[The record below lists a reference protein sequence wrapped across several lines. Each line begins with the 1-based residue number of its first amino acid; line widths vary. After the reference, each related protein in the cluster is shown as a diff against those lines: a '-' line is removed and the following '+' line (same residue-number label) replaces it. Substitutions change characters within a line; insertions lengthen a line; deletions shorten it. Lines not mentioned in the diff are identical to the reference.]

1 MGPEMPYHSVFRELD
16 DKNSNEEMAFLNEID
31 RQQMLERDND
41 YKNQLRQLW
50 TAYGRQN
57 VRHSPSAVDAASML
71 NGRRPVMEKR
81 QLVLPWLPATRRK
94 RFRVVKRS
102 PVNSAKK
109 IVNVSG
115 TNETVTKELRSLF
128 GPPSAMD
135 ERRKRSNGQT
145 SAPGE
150 ILNGASIHHQ
160 TVNENQPH
168 TNNDDHKHDD
178 CKTEHDHAE
187 DHEVKSDNK
196 QQPAN
201 EMENGD
207 SSAENSEEMSDSK
220 LSANENITGK
230 QRSYRNDLI
239 PYRKKKAI
247 QWSKYLGLDR
257 RKKSDGWANKKY
269 I

>member
-1 MGPEMPYHSVFRELD
+1 ME
-16 DKNSNEEMAFLNEID
+16 FLNEID
-31 RQQMLERDND
+31 RQQQLERDND

-57 VRHSPSAVDAASML
+57 NRHSPSAVDMATVM
-71 NGRRPVMEKR
+71 GGPRPRPITEKR
-81 QLVLPWLPATRRK
+81 QLILPWLPATRRK

-128 GPPSAMD
+128 GPPSMD
-135 ERRKRSNGQT
+135 ERRKRSNGRT

-150 ILNGASIHHQ
+150 ILNGESTHHP
-160 TVNENQPH
+160 NINDNQPH
-168 TNNDDHKHDD
+168 NESNDDHKHEE
-178 CKTEHDHAE
+178 CKSEHDHAE

-196 QQPAN
+196 GQSN
-201 EMENGD
+201 EGEIVD
-207 SSAENSEEMSDSK
+207 STVNSEEISDSK
-220 LSANENITGK
+220 
-230 QRSYRNDLI
+230 SYRNDLI

-269 I
+269 V